1 MTDLEYLH
9 LNVISPERSVFEGEV
24 SEVTLPGEV
33 APFTILP
40 HHAPIIS
47 SLVKGVV
54 SYTAKQGDKGTVEI
68 DGGFVEMSNGKVT
81 VCIC

>member
-1 MTDLEYLH
+1 MEYLH
-9 LNVISPERSVFEGEV
+9 LNIISPQESLFKGEV
-24 SEVTLPGEV
+24 SEVTLPGSV

-47 SLVKGVV
+47 SLEKGAISFIVKGGG
-54 SYTAKQGDKGTVEI
+54 SQSVEI
-68 DGGFVEMSNGKVT
+68 DGGFVEMSNGNVT

>member
-1 MTDLEYLH
+1 MEYLH
-9 LNVISPERSVFEGEV
+9 LNIISPEESLFKGDV
-24 SEVTLPGEV
+24 SEVTLPGSV

-47 SLVKGVV
+47 SLDKGVV
-54 SYTAKQGDKGTVEI
+54 SFVAKDGGEQSVEI
-68 DGGFVEMSNGKVT
+68 GGGFVEMSNGTVM

>member
-1 MTDLEYLH
+1 MEYLH
-9 LNVISPERSVFEGEV
+9 LNIISPERSLFKGDV
-24 SEVTLPGEV
+24 SEVTLPGKM

-47 SLVKGVV
+47 SLEKGVV
-54 SYTAKQGDKGTVEI
+54 SFTAKAGGAQSVEI